1 MVDSPTVLIENYYMR
16 LNELGADGLVHALRT
31 YTLPA
36 EFSEFVRSCDSV
48 VFTNPCHQDA
58 RYFVILCEAA
68 RLMTLHEAIPEGLYV
83 EVSEACG
90 RVSFNRS
97 DEEYAGFL
105 VRAMGMCGEML
116 TAQIER
122 FEQSDEPITRTRVA
136 AHESTLAFFKH
147 VVLTLSRHVKNP
159 ESWNTAVEGWWI
171 ERIMCIG
178 KTLQDKTLVASV
190 RRNLARNRNS
200 YARMHEQS
208 THQL

>member
-1 MVDSPTVLIENYYMR
+1 MYIIVSYNQATNGDSHMVDSPTVLIENYYMR

-97 DEEYAGFL
+97 DEGVQFSATVLFSLHRRYCSTRAAEVFNL
-105 VRAMGMCGEML
+105 VRYI
-116 TAQIER
+116 Q
-122 FEQSDEPITRTRVA
+122 
-136 AHESTLAFFKH
+136 H
-147 VVLTLSRHVKNP
+147 
-159 ESWNTAVEGWWI
+159 
-171 ERIMCIG
+171 
-178 KTLQDKTLVASV
+178 
-190 RRNLARNRNS
+190 RNRIN
-200 YARMHEQS
+200 
-208 THQL
+208 